1 MPLKTEQTEFDMNKR
16 IFSGT
21 PLLEEKK
28 NTEEKQSNTR
38 ALVLHNDDYHTFD
51 YVIDALVDVC
61 QHDLLQAEQC
71 TYIVHYKG
79 KCDVK
84 KGSYTSLKPL
94 KDALI
99 ERELNA
105 TID

>member
-1 MPLKTEQTEFDMNKR
+1 MTQKETKKAPTGDFNKE
-16 IFSGT
+16 I
-21 PLLEEKK
+21 LEE
-28 NTEEKQSNTR
+28 NFLT
-38 ALVLHNDDYHTFD
+38 LHNDDVHTFD
-51 YVIDALVDVC
+51 YVIDALVNICD
-61 QHDLLQAEQC
+61 HGFEQATQC
-71 TYIVHYKG
+71 TMLIHYKG

-84 KGSYTSLKPL
+84 KGAFSVLKPL

>member
-1 MPLKTEQTEFDMNKR
+1 MTERETKNIPTEDNNVDSANKNSL
-16 IFSGT
+16 I
-21 PLLEEKK
+21 
-28 NTEEKQSNTR
+28 
-38 ALVLHNDDYHTFD
+38 LHNDDVHTFD
-51 YVIDALVDVC
+51 YVIQALIDIC
-61 QHDLLQAEQC
+61 EHGYEQATQC
-71 TYIVHYKG
+71 TFLVHYKG

-84 KGSYTSLKPL
+84 KGGLNELKPM

>member
-1 MPLKTEQTEFDMNKR
+1 MTQKETKKIPRGDFK
-16 IFSGT
+16 
-21 PLLEEKK
+21 EEIA
-28 NTEEKQSNTR
+28 EENF
-38 ALVLHNDDYHTFD
+38 LILHNDDVHTFD
-51 YVIDALVDVC
+51 YVIDALIDIC
-61 QHDLLQAEQC
+61 DHGFEQAVQC
-71 TYIVHYKG
+71 THLVHYKG

-84 KGSYTSLKPL
+84 KGGFSALKPL

>member
-1 MPLKTEQTEFDMNKR
+1 MTERET
-16 IFSGT
+16 
-21 PLLEEKK
+21 KK
-28 NTEEKQSNTR
+28 IPGEDSYVDSANENS
-38 ALVLHNDDYHTFD
+38 LILYNDDVHTFD
-51 YVIDALVDVC
+51 YVINALIDIC
-61 QHDLLQAEQC
+61 EHGYEQAAQC
-71 TYIVHYKG
+71 TFLVHYKG

-84 KGSYTSLKPL
+84 KGGFDELKPM